1 MKKKMTSILNWYSQG
16 YGGISIIFALGT
28 LAVLVVGCAN
38 KQTETQSKT
47 QITKEKFGQL
57 EDGQQAYLYTLKNGD
72 DFEVQ
77 ITNYG
82 GRVTNIRTPDK
93 DGKMG
98 SVVLGFDSLKKYRPL
113 KTYFGAIIGRY
124 ANRIAKAKFSVDGKE
139 YTLPA
144 NDGENTLHGGTRGF
158 ESKFWD
164 AEPTDDGSL
173 KLSYLS
179 KDGEEGFPGNV
190 QATVTYSITNDNQ
203 LKIEYEATTDKA
215 TPINLTNHSYFNL
228 SGHPDQTVMDHELKI
243 NADHYTPV
251 NDQLIPTGEIAT
263 VEGTPFD
270 FTDFHTIG
278 SRFDQTKGGY
288 DHNFVLNRSGTDSL
302 FQAATVYSPSSGRE
316 MKVFTTQPGVQFYS
330 GNFLDGSLVGQ
341 NGAHFV
347 QHGALCLETQHY
359 PNSPNEPNF
368 PSTLLKPGETYH
380 QVTIYQFSTPEENPA
395 K

>member
-1 MKKKMTSILNWYSQG
+1 MNMLFAVGTLSILV
-16 YGGISIIFALGT
+16 A
-28 LAVLVVGCAN
+28 GCAKGN
-38 KQTETQSKT
+38 KDTKQQKQKTELSK
-47 QITKEKFGQL
+47 QKFGQL
-57 EDGQQAYLYTLKNGD
+57 EDGRQVELYTLTNGNKM
-72 DFEVQ
+72 EVQ

-82 GRVTNIRTPDK
+82 ARVTNIRTPDR
-93 DGKMG
+93 DGQMG
-98 SVVLGFDSLKKYRPL
+98 SVVLGFDSLKKYRPV

-124 ANRIAKAKFSVDGKE
+124 ANRIANAKFSIDGKE

-144 NDGENTLHGGTRGF
+144 NDGDNTLHGGTRGF
-158 ESKFWD
+158 ESQLWNANPMD
-164 AEPTDDGSL
+164 NGSL

-190 QATVTYSITNDNQ
+190 HVNVTYTLTQDNE

-228 SGHPDQTVMDHELKI
+228 SGHPDQTVMDQELKI

-251 NDQLIPTGEIAT
+251 NDELIPTGEIAS
-263 VEGTPFD
+263 VKGTPFD
-270 FTDFHTIG
+270 FTEFHTVG

-288 DHNFVLNRSGTDSL
+288 DHNFVLNRTESDSL
-302 FQAATVYSPSSGRE
+302 FHAATVYSPSSGRE

-341 NGAHFV
+341 NGYHFV

-359 PNSPNEPNF
+359 PNSPNQSNF
-368 PSTLLKPGETYH
+368 PNTILKPGQTYH
-380 QVTIYQFSTPEENPA
+380 QVTVYQFSNPGKNPA
-395 K
+395 N